1 MYCYVMHFLTKY
13 IKRVVGKDVL
23 KKIKNKSTNI
33 DVEEESS
40 IPNHLIP
47 DFIEI
52 GKSVYKVF

>member
-1 MYCYVMHFLTKY
+1 MHFLTKY